1 MIESKI
7 VQFRLLDSIK
17 QRDEEG
23 NSIEVQN
30 FRHQLSAH
38 YSTRDE
44 KGREIKKV
52 MNSGVVYDEKKGREV
67 PVEVENVVFT
77 QGYMHLMEGRDDH
90 IIEALRESVNNKG
103 FKNRYSTDKAIYEE
117 VDVDAEMQKDV
128 EATDL
133 IVEAYTALKL
143 AAHEEVIE
151 YAKALG
157 LGVGKLGINKKGEV
171 NDKKNFERLI
181 TEMKSV
187 AKKDQKAFVHN
198 FTNPLRPFLALISD
212 GILHQ
217 VITYDYTGNQYSW
230 LQGVNKTPIVQ
241 VPKGVNDEKDWFAAW
256 LRENSAT
263 STELTSRVDIARKM

>member
-1 MIESKI
+1 
-7 VQFRLLDSIK
+7 
-17 QRDEEG
+17 
-23 NSIEVQN
+23 
-30 FRHQLSAH
+30 
-38 YSTRDE
+38 
-44 KGREIKKV
+44 

-157 LGVGKLGINKKGEV
+157 LGVGK
-171 NDKKNFERLI
+171 
-181 TEMKSV
+181 
-187 AKKDQKAFVHN
+187 
-198 FTNPLRPFLALISD
+198 
-212 GILHQ
+212 
-217 VITYDYTGNQYSW
+217 
-230 LQGVNKTPIVQ
+230 
-241 VPKGVNDEKDWFAAW
+241 
-256 LRENSAT
+256 
-263 STELTSRVDIARKM
+263 

>member
-1 MIESKI
+1 M
-7 VQFRLLDSIK
+7 
-17 QRDEEG
+17 
-23 NSIEVQN
+23 
-30 FRHQLSAH
+30 
-38 YSTRDE
+38 
-44 KGREIKKV
+44 
-52 MNSGVVYDEKKGREV
+52 V

-187 AKKDQKAFVHN
+187 AKKDPKAFVHN